1 MLFLNISRTEFQPR
15 IWDPPNGTHLYR
27 MEEKKEGRAPKSL
40 PVERSMLPLGKPI
53 PFDRS
58 PLVGWADGTKLML
71 SPNGRSCCRSL
82 GNV

>member
-1 MLFLNISRTEFQPR
+1 MLFKNILRTEFQPR
-15 IWDPPNGTHLYR
+15 IWDPPNRTHLYR
-27 MEEKKEGRAPKSL
+27 MEEKKEGRTPKSL
-40 PVERSMLPLGKPI
+40 PVELSMPPRGKPI
-53 PFDRS
+53 LFARS